1 MNKYSQ
7 AKNLLQKYAAN
18 KAAQENFK
26 YEMDMINSRLYS
38 GGSEKT
44 VVNMIDAK
52 DRLVS
57 RTEKAVGEIKRTEAA
72 MRTLSQYQ
80 RDLLTAFYIARVRSC
95 AESLAERY
103 NVERSTI
110 YRDKDKALA
119 RFESALAASEKCK
132 AEMF

>member
-1 MNKYSQ
+1 MNKYRH
-7 AKNLLQKYAAN
+7 AINLLQKYAAN

-44 VVNMIDAK
+44 VIDMIDAK
-52 DRLVS
+52 DRLVA
-57 RTEKAVGEIKRTEAA
+57 RTHKAVKEIKRTEAA
-72 MRTLSQYQ
+72 LRTLTQYQ
-80 RDLLTAFYIARVRSC
+80 TDLLTAFYISGAHSC

>member
-1 MNKYSQ
+1 
-7 AKNLLQKYAAN
+7 
-18 KAAQENFK
+18 
-26 YEMDMINSRLYS
+26 MDMINSRLYS

-44 VVNMIDAK
+44 VIDMIDAK

-80 RDLLTAFYIARVRSC
+80 RDLLTAFYISGARSC

-119 RFESALAASEKCK
+119 RFESALAASGKCK

>member
-1 MNKYSQ
+1 MNKLSH
-7 AKNLLQKYAAN
+7 AINLLQRYAAN

-26 YEMDMINSRLYS
+26 YEIDMINSRLYS

-57 RTEKAVGEIKRTEAA
+57 RTNKAVKEIKQTEAA
-72 MRTLSQYQ
+72 LRTLSEYQ
-80 RDLLTAFYIARVRSC
+80 KDLLTAFYISGAHSC
-95 AESLAERY
+95 AETLAERY

-110 YRDKDKALA
+110 YRDKDKALK
-119 RFESALAASEKCK
+119 RFETALAASKKCK
-132 AEMF
+132 AELF

>member
-1 MNKYSQ
+1 MNKYRH
-7 AKNLLQKYAAN
+7 AINLLQKYAAN

-44 VVNMIDAK
+44 VIDMIDAK
-52 DRLVS
+52 DRLVA
-57 RTEKAVGEIKRTEAA
+57 RTHKAVKEIKQTEAA
-72 MRTLSQYQ
+72 LRTLTQYQ
-80 RDLLTAFYIARVRSC
+80 KDLLTAFYISGAHSC

-103 NVERSTI
+103 NVERSTV

-119 RFESALAASEKCK
+119 RFESALAAAEKSK
-132 AEMF
+132 AEVF

>member
-38 GGSEKT
+38 GGSENT

-80 RDLLTAFYIARVRSC
+80 RDLLTAFYISGARSC

-119 RFESALAASEKCK
+119 RFESALAASGKCK

>member
-1 MNKYSQ
+1 M
-7 AKNLLQKYAAN
+7 QKYAAN
-18 KAAQENFK
+18 KAAQENYK

-44 VVNMIDAK
+44 VVDMIDAK
-52 DRLVS
+52 DRLIA
-57 RTEKAVGEIKRTEAA
+57 RTHKAVKEIKQAEAA
-72 MRTLSQYQ
+72 MRTLSEYQ
-80 RDLLTAFYIARVRSC
+80 RDLLTAFYISGAHSC

-119 RFESALAASEKCK
+119 RFESALAASKKCK
-132 AEMF
+132 AELF

>member
-1 MNKYSQ
+1 
-7 AKNLLQKYAAN
+7 
-18 KAAQENFK
+18 
-26 YEMDMINSRLYS
+26 MDMINSRLYS

-44 VVNMIDAK
+44 VIDMIDAK
-52 DRLVS
+52 DRLVA
-57 RTEKAVGEIKRTEAA
+57 RTHKAVKEIKQTEAA
-72 MRTLSQYQ
+72 MRTLSEYQ
-80 RDLLTAFYIARVRSC
+80 KDLLTAFYISGAHSC

-103 NVERSTI
+103 NVERSTV

>member
-1 MNKYSQ
+1 MNKYRH
-7 AKNLLQKYAAN
+7 AINLLQKYAAN

-44 VVNMIDAK
+44 VIDMIDAK
-52 DRLVS
+52 DRLVA
-57 RTEKAVGEIKRTEAA
+57 RTHKAVKEIKQTEAA
-72 MRTLSQYQ
+72 LRTLTQYQ
-80 RDLLTAFYIARVRSC
+80 KDLLTAFYISGAHPC

-103 NVERSTI
+103 NVERSTV

-119 RFESALAASEKCK
+119 RFESALAAAEKSK
-132 AEMF
+132 AEVF

>member
-38 GGSEKT
+38 GGSENT

-72 MRTLSQYQ
+72 LRTLSQYQ
-80 RDLLTAFYIARVRSC
+80 RDLLTAFYISGARSC

-119 RFESALAASEKCK
+119 RFESALAASGKCT

>member
-1 MNKYSQ
+1 LNKYRH
-7 AKNLLQKYAAN
+7 AINLLQKYAAN

-44 VVNMIDAK
+44 VIDMIDAK
-52 DRLVS
+52 DRLVA
-57 RTEKAVGEIKRTEAA
+57 RTHKAVKEIKQTEAA
-72 MRTLSQYQ
+72 LRTLTQYQ
-80 RDLLTAFYIARVRSC
+80 KDLLTAFYISGAHSC

-103 NVERSTI
+103 NVERSTV

-119 RFESALAASEKCK
+119 RFESALAAAEKSK
-132 AEMF
+132 AEVF